1 MGRVVRPNR
10 FRWPAPTTHG
20 AHSRVSCQIRY
31 TCHVPYVK
39 EVTCCSY
46 RRQVETT
53 NTCNFSI
60 DLFQDD
66 DVTWCYIIIY
76 CIHSSD
82 SWDGFLR
89 QCCVCCA
96 CTFACMIFCAS
107 DLAKS
112 CICSSALL
120 LACGMCLFDL
130 LCTLLYFHHFVLL
143 SGPTS
148 SSCNA
153 LDVTR
158 LCKSSLSRFL
168 HRDMG
173 WQDLVRV
180 VQLLVDH
187 KADVDAQDS
196 DEDGHT
202 VMIQARFHR
211 SCSN

>member
-1 MGRVVRPNR
+1 M
-10 FRWPAPTTHG
+10 
-20 AHSRVSCQIRY
+20 Y
-31 TCHVPYVK
+31 
-39 EVTCCSY
+39 
-46 RRQVETT
+46 
-53 NTCNFSI
+53 
-60 DLFQDD
+60 D
-66 DVTWCYIIIY
+66 
-76 CIHSSD
+76 
-82 SWDGFLR
+82 FLR
-89 QCCVCCA
+89 QRFGQCG
-96 CTFACMIFCAS
+96 M
-107 DLAKS
+107 
-112 CICSSALL
+112 CSSALL

-158 LCKSSLSRFL
+158 LCKSSPSRFL